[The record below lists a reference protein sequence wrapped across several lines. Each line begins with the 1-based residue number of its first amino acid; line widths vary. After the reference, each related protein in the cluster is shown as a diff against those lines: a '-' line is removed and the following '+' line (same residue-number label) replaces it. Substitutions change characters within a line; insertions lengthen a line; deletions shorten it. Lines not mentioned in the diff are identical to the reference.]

1 MNYVSGVKLAPLVFF
16 PVEKN
21 HLQLEVVLLLH
32 SKAGWDGICPGGV
45 RYRASYGSDQTSIE
59 MGALVVKDLQYYP
72 KQCGVQVGGWCI
84 HDILNFVTFCT
95 ACLQI
100 SNLQIFANS

>member
-1 MNYVSGVKLAPLVFF
+1 MNYVSGVRLAPLVFISCGKK
-16 PVEKN
+16 PSTVGS
-21 HLQLEVVLLLH
+21 

-59 MGALVVKDLQYYP
+59 MGALVVKDLHYYP